1 MNYIKK
7 ILLVIVIVGLV
18 VAAFFANFVYKA
30 MLKPNTAFNNEAAYI
45 FVPTNAKY
53 TEVREQL
60 EPLLEDIESFD
71 DLAEQ
76 KKYTTNI
83 KAGRFEIKKGM
94 TNNDIINSIRS
105 KNLPIKVS
113 FNNQSTLE
121 KLAGRISKEIE
132 ADSISLL
139 NAMTDK
145 AFLEEN
151 KFNEATALGMYLPNS
166 YEFFWNS
173 SAETFRNRMLKEY
186 KRFWTDARIK
196 KAHDIGLS
204 QNQVIALAS
213 IVYEESKQASEQ
225 PRIAGVYINRL
236 RVGIPLQADPTLKFA
251 AYKLPKYKNTVI
263 KRVLNV
269 HKEIESPY
277 NTYKNRGLPPG
288 LIAMPDISAI
298 KAVLNYE
305 KHKYLYFA
313 ADAKR
318 FGFHKFAKTLAQ
330 HNVNAREYQRYLS
343 SQGINK

>member
-1 MNYIKK
+1 MYIKK
-7 ILLVIVIVGLV
+7 ILLAILVIGLV

-30 MLKPNTAFNNEAAYI
+30 MLRPNTVFNNETAYLYI
-45 FVPTNAKY
+45 PSNASY
-53 TEVREQL
+53 DEVRNQL
-60 EPLLEDIESFD
+60 EPLLEDIDSFD

-83 KAGRFEIKKGM
+83 KAGKYAIKKGM

-132 ADSISLL
+132 ADSMSLL
-139 NAMTDK
+139 NAMHDDD
-145 AFLEEN
+145 FLVEN
-151 KFNEATALGMYLPNS
+151 KFNKATALGMYLPNS
-166 YEFFWNS
+166 YEFFWNT
-173 SAETFRNRMLKEY
+173 SAEAFRNRMLKEY
-186 KRFWTDARIK
+186 KRFWTDARIQ
-196 KAHDIGLS
+196 KAHDNGLS
-204 QNQVIALAS
+204 QDQVITLAS

-225 PRIAGVYINRL
+225 PRIAGVYMNRL
-236 RVGIPLQADPTLKFA
+236 RIGMPLQADPTLKFA
-251 AYKLPKYKNTVI
+251 AYQLPKYQNTVI

-269 HKEIESPY
+269 HKDIESPY

-298 KAVLNYE
+298 DAVLNYE

-318 FGFHKFAKTLAQ
+318 YGFHRFAKTLTQ
-330 HNVNAREYQRYLS
+330 HNVNARAYQRYLS